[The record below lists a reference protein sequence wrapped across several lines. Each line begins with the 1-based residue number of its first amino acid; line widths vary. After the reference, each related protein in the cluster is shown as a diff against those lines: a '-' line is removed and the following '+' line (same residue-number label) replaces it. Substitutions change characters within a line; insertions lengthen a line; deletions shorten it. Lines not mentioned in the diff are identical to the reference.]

1 MNPRSCVIASH
12 VLTPG
17 IAHDLRDYIL
27 NNWKSELL
35 FIHHPI
41 YLDKGL
47 PNSGYEHFNN
57 ASSKQVGSSYV
68 KLPVPLQYLFE
79 IFLNCYWVIRKTNR
93 IVDVFVGLDNLNAL
107 AGILLKKLG
116 RVNKTVYYVIDYDP
130 SKYKNQLANKIY
142 HLIDRFCVKYCDST
156 WNLSHRMID
165 ARKEYFHF
173 SGGNQI
179 VVPIGIHLSDFKPLP
194 FEQLEKKTIAYMG
207 TIEKRQGIQ
216 YIIECIPELIKNF
229 PDFHF
234 MVIGGG
240 IYLDNL
246 IALANS
252 LGVTS
257 YITFTGYV
265 KTNLEVRSFL
275 SKCVLG
281 VALYEKYTDGKLSL
295 TTFADPGKIKFYC
308 ASGLPILITEVPH
321 NAIEIERLKC
331 GQIVELNKNSIMTAI
346 FNLLK
351 NERTLLEYRNNA
363 IRYATGFDWKRVFDK
378 AIKDTFL

>member
-27 NNWKSELL
+27 TNWKSELL
-35 FIHHPI
+35 FTHHPI
-41 YLDKGL
+41 YLDKSL
-47 PNSGYEHFNN
+47 PNSGYEYYSDT
-57 ASSKQVGSSYV
+57 SSKQVGSSNV
-68 KLPVPLQYLFE
+68 RLPGAFQYLFE
-79 IFLNCYWVIRKTNR
+79 LFLNCYWVISKTNKT
-93 IVDVFVGLDNLNAL
+93 VDVFVGLDNLNAL
-107 AGILLKKLG
+107 AGIVLKKLG

-130 SKYKNQLANKIY
+130 NKYKNQLANQIY

-156 WNLSHRMID
+156 WNLSPRMIE
-165 ARKEYFHF
+165 ARKKYFHF

-207 TIEKRQGIQ
+207 TIEKRQGIHH
-216 YIIECIPELIKNF
+216 IIECMPELIKNF

-252 LGVTS
+252 LGVTP

-265 KTNLEVRSFL
+265 KTNSDVRAYL
-275 SKCVLG
+275 SKSVLG

-295 TTFADPGKIKFYC
+295 TTFADPGKIKFYF
-308 ASGLPILITEVPH
+308 ASGLPVLITGVPH
-321 NAIEIERLKC
+321 NANEIEKMKC
-331 GQIVELNKNSIMTAI
+331 GQIVELDRNSILRA
-346 FNLLK
+346 LLCMLK
-351 NERTLLEYRNNA
+351 DEKSLMEYRNNA
-363 IRYATGFDWKRVFDK
+363 SQYVMKFDWERVFDK
-378 AIKDTFL
+378 AFKETFM